1 MRTLAPITGFTG
13 LNGTG
18 KTLSAVAAAA
28 KVKGLIVSTQPFEAE
43 GCEVV
48 PFSDMSQVVEL
59 RPKVL
64 LLDEIQAVFS
74 SRRWATV
81 PADEL
86 AVISQ
91 LRKLGTATI
100 WTGVDFRDVDPALRR
115 ITWEV
120 IELSRVFGHGWHTSV
135 WARTLYRSFR
145 GDDLIEGRLL
155 GFGTAKS
162 TLRGISYDTTH
173 IVSRAASSS
182 PGKGKAARRAVS

>member
-1 MRTLAPITGFTG
+1 MRVLAPITGFTG

-28 KVKGLIVSTQPFEAE
+28 KARGLIVSTQPFEAE

-48 PFSDMSQVVEL
+48 AFSSMEQVVEL
-59 RPKVL
+59 RPNVL

-86 AVISQ
+86 SVISQ

-145 GDDLIEGRLL
+145 GDELIEGRLL
-155 GFGTAKS
+155 GFGTVKS
-162 TLRGISYDTTH
+162 TLKGLSYDTTH
-173 IVSRAASSS
+173 IVSRAAAAPSKSK
-182 PGKGKAARRAVS
+182 PARRAVA